1 MRILTAKNI
10 KSAAKS
16 ITKVQ
21 YLLARRR
28 LMSSIKTGEKYGLKT
43 VSLPD
48 KPKRITQKSI
58 NRLNKLN
65 ERQKK
70 YNLIRPRIKS
80 VTIKYYYKDASGKNV
95 EIATQSVK
103 LDIPTRFKTHR
114 IQVKDYESFINA
126 QKRQETIHKLED
138 IGKLINVSKYDTG
151 MLTKAG
157 ASGIEAFK
165 GLLKYKGQSMLGE
178 YSVRMKTQ
186 RSELD
191 ASIERLK
198 YAIGKNEI
206 SEDIREDVDDI
217 IKDYEEARTY
227 YKTDEELDALIEK
240 MERAIV
246 QVDLAINGL
255 TSQPLEERY
264 KADVLQALMKKGS
277 MLNA

>member
-1 MRILTAKNI
+1 
-10 KSAAKS
+10 
-16 ITKVQ
+16 
-21 YLLARRR
+21 
-28 LMSSIKTGEKYGLKT
+28 
-43 VSLPD
+43 
-48 KPKRITQKSI
+48 
-58 NRLNKLN
+58 
-65 ERQKK
+65 
-70 YNLIRPRIKS
+70 
-80 VTIKYYYKDASGKNV
+80 
-95 EIATQSVK
+95 
-103 LDIPTRFKTHR
+103 
-114 IQVKDYESFINA
+114 
-126 QKRQETIHKLED
+126 
-138 IGKLINVSKYDTG
+138 

-178 YSVRMKTQ
+178 DSVRMKTQ

-217 IKDYEEARTY
+217 IRDYEEARTY

-246 QVDLAINGL
+246 RVDLAINGL

-264 KADVLQALMKKGS
+264 KADVLQALMRKGS